1 MTDAYNSLVLFESSA
16 QVNKTSGWL
25 IYDDFIYFFLV
36 FFFKYFCLIFML
48 VKLLCQMVK
57 EMTLLLVFISTQSDF
72 KTIS

>member
-36 FFFKYFCLIFML
+36 CFFKYFCLIFML